1 MRHSEDKDTKSGRTF
16 KRKGGFGAAN
26 APKGKM
32 LSAQMANGGW
42 KEAGMERGKARRME
56 RRRMQNGEGGCG
68 MEVWRAQKR
77 EGREAENGGA
87 QKRGGGT
94 EWREGERKNGK
105 GDRPKME
112 GREA

>member
-16 KRKGGFGAAN
+16 KRKRGGRGCKCAKREN
-26 APKGKM
+26 AVG
-32 LSAQMANGGW
+32 ANGGW

-68 MEVWRAQKR
+68 MEGWRAQKR

>member
-1 MRHSEDKDTKSGRTF
+1 MRHSKDKDTKSGRTF
-16 KRKGGFGAAN
+16 KRKGGGRGCKCAKREN
-26 APKGKM
+26 AVG
-32 LSAQMANGGW
+32 ANGGW

-68 MEVWRAQKR
+68 MEGWR
-77 EGREAENGGA
+77 A